1 MSEPAETTES
11 AGTPPIVQPAR
22 TRASVRLRG
31 FLRRP
36 TLAQLHD
43 VAARENLTL
52 DDADVELYTR
62 EFDVILSALDRLD
75 TLVPDA
81 PVLKH
86 TDRGGVKT
94 PTSADDPF
102 NAVVAWCDV
111 KGAAEGPLAGLRIG
125 IKDNIAV
132 AGVPVTNG
140 SRHLP
145 FTPTMDALVTERLLD
160 AGGHVVAKTTLDDYS
175 ALGTGESSFTGPA
188 LNPHNPGHSSGG
200 SSGGTGSAVASG
212 LVDLGLAVDQGGSAR
227 IPASFNGVVSILAT
241 HGRIPSFGVT
251 YMDNTIDYICPVAR
265 SVREVAVAFDV
276 LAGDDARDPQWA
288 RHTPQAGSAVATLD
302 DGIAG
307 RRFVIVEQGMTGTS
321 PDVLEAFEAS
331 VAVFQ
336 AAGATVE
343 RISIPLWA
351 HGWDIELSL
360 LTHLGWAMAQSE
372 GIGYGHKGYVD
383 TARSHGFALSRR
395 LEADGYAPFYKMWM
409 LAGRYLHDEYFNTM
423 LAKAMNLRWTL
434 TEEVKKVL
442 THYDAII
449 TPTTPHV
456 ATKLL
461 DEASGE
467 KAIID
472 RGTTMVTNT
481 CITNLTGNPSLA
493 MPNGRGEGGLP
504 TSIQIVTGH
513 GADELALTIGQ
524 SLESAIGT
532 FPVLK

>member
-1 MSEPAETTES
+1 MSEAPVTTGAEFLVR
-11 AGTPPIVQPAR
+11 PDR

-36 TLAQLHD
+36 TPAQLHD
-43 VAARENLTL
+43 VAARENITL
-52 DDADVELYTR
+52 DEADVELYTR
-62 EFDVILSALDRLD
+62 EFDVILGALDRLD
-75 TLVPDA
+75 TLIPDA
-81 PVLKH
+81 PALRW
-86 TDRGGVKT
+86 TERGGVST
-94 PTSADDPF
+94 PTGADDPL

-111 KGAAEGPLAGLRIG
+111 KGAPEGPLQGVRIG

-160 AGGHVVAKTTLDDYS
+160 AGGRVVAKTTLDDYS

-188 LNPHNPGHSSGG
+188 LNPHDPGHSSGG

-212 LVDLGLAVDQGGSAR
+212 LIDLGLAVDQGGSAR

-265 SVREVAVAFDV
+265 TVREVAVAFDV
-276 LAGDDARDPQWA
+276 LAGDDPRDPQWA
-288 RHTPQAGSAVATLD
+288 RYTPQPGSAVAGLD

-307 RRFVIVEQGMTGTS
+307 RRLVIVEEGMAGTS

-331 VAVFQ
+331 C
-336 AAGATVE
+336 AAFEAGGATIE

-383 TARSHGFALSRR
+383 AARSHGFALSRR

-423 LAKAMNLRWTL
+423 LAKGMNLRWTL

-442 THYDAII
+442 GHYDAII

-456 ATKLL
+456 ATRLL
-461 DEASGE
+461 EQASGE

-504 TSIQIVTGH
+504 TSIQIIAAH
-513 GADELALTIGQ
+513 GADELALTIGHT
-524 SLESAIGT
+524 LEQAVGT
-532 FPVLK
+532 FPVLR